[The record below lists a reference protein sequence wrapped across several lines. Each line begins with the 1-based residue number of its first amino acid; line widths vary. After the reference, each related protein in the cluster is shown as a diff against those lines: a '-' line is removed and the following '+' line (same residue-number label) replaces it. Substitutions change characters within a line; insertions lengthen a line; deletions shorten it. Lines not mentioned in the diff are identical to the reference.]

1 MIKDNLTYMLYNI
14 SFDICAIAL
23 TWMAIYTLFYRR
35 NHHTRSSRIF
45 LILLLMHMVALITD
59 IASTFANSYPTLT
72 SPFFRDAMN
81 FIFLAIHSSEAFVF
95 LYFLIVDLEI
105 GHTTHR
111 YTKILLLFPECCFIL
126 FPLLLNPWTH
136 AVFYYDKA
144 NLYVH
149 GSMMYMLYGAV
160 YLYLALSL
168 GLIIHKR
175 ERLTQRQY
183 RTLLYLFLLSGIPV
197 LIQSLFMPHQLIE
210 MYFQALGFYGFLQLI
225 DPIDEYYHPV
235 TRIKNFQAM
244 INDLSP
250 YFVNQRSTYA
260 IILKISQLDVLS
272 FFSQTNDISHSYRL
286 MITDWL
292 ANLVEK
298 GHCYDCEYG
307 IYVLTINDDPTFIC
321 QIIQNRMANPWQH
334 RQYAYQFSVQI
345 TAVQIGEDIHSMDTF
360 GQMVHIPY
368 FHTEQGCVF
377 QTVEDLERESKE
389 FMTHQRPE
397 IPFALQ
403 EALDAF
409 LHGFATLTPAERSI
423 TDLYIHGHEIREIPD
438 IACISAN
445 TVKKHNKNIYR
456 KLGIKSKEELLIYV
470 DLFQRC
476 GRIQDLYSY
485 AK

>member
-1 MIKDNLTYMLYNI
+1 MLYNI

-23 TWMAIYTLFYRR
+23 TGMALYTLFYRR
-35 NHHTRSSRIF
+35 NHHNRFSRIF

-59 IASTFANSYPTLT
+59 IASSFTNSYPSATA
-72 SPFFRDAMN
+72 PFFRDAMN
-81 FIFLAIHSSEAFVF
+81 YIFLAVHSSEAFVF

-105 GHTTHR
+105 GHTTHH
-111 YTKILLLFPECCFIL
+111 YINILLLLPECCFIL

-136 AVFYYDKA
+136 AVFYYDKT
-144 NLYVH
+144 NHYVH
-149 GSMMYMLYGAV
+149 GPMMYMIYGAV
-160 YLYLALSL
+160 YLYLALCL

-183 RTLLYLFLLSGIPV
+183 HTLLYLFLLSGIPV

-225 DPIDEYYHPV
+225 DPIDQYYHPV

-250 YFVNQRSTYA
+250 YFVNQTSMYA
-260 IILKISQLDVLS
+260 IIIKISRLEVLS
-272 FFSQTNDISHSYRL
+272 FFSQTSDISHSYRL
-286 MITDWL
+286 LITDWL
-292 ANLVEK
+292 SSLVK
-298 GHCYDCEYG
+298 RGHCYDCEYG
-307 IYVLTINDDPTFIC
+307 IYVLTTTEDPLSLC
-321 QIIQNRMANPWQH
+321 QTIQARMASPWQYRH
-334 RQYAYQFSVQI
+334 HTYQFSVQI
-345 TAVQIGEDIHSMDTF
+345 TPVQISEDIHSMDTF
-360 GQMVHIPY
+360 IHMVHIPY
-368 FHTEQGCVF
+368 FHTKQGCVF
-377 QTVEDLERESKE
+377 QSVKDLARESKE
-389 FMTHQRPE
+389 FMTHQKPE
-397 IPFALQ
+397 IPYELQ
-403 EALDAF
+403 EALDTF

-438 IACISAN
+438 IACISVN
-445 TVKKHNKNIYR
+445 TVKKHNKNIYH

-476 GRIQDLYSY
+476 GRIQDLYSN